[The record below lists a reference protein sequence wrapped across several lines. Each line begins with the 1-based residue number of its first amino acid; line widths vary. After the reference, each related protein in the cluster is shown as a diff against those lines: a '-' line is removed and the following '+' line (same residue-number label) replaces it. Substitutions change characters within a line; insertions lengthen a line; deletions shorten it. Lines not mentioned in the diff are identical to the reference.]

1 MEQLSIPSNFH
12 SIIIDFTNDLSIT
25 FSEYS
30 YLWKKWQNPDLSEL
44 DLTELFQFCVKVY
57 PQHFFDI
64 LYQKE
69 EIFNPNN
76 DTETEFLPNV
86 SFKLL
91 FSCENVSEKTKKIIW
106 KYLQLILFTI
116 FSGIKDKSSFGD
128 AANMF
133 EGIDENELN
142 EKINETMS
150 GLTDFFKNME
160 DMMRNIN
167 KETEPTEEKEED
179 KENFN
184 TDDVKEN
191 FKSMFGDIPN
201 NEEFKKS
208 FMDGIP
214 NIEKIQEHLKT
225 LFDGK
230 IGKLAKEM
238 AEEIS
243 GDFMDI
249 LGKDGSE
256 INNPQDAIKQLMKNP
271 KKLMELMKS
280 VSGKLDSKMKSG
292 EISREELMKEASEM
306 MDKMKEIG
314 GKDQFNELFKNLSK
328 NMGMGKN
335 AKIDKN
341 AMERMSN
348 TMKMKENIKNK
359 MLQKKEKKNIELEKQ
374 KELSKIRLEE
384 QQKLIAKF
392 SLEAKDDDNKNLV
405 FKLDGEENQE
415 KSFIHPDLLKEMEEE
430 DNKKQT
436 NTNTNSN
443 KKKKKNK
450 K

>member
-1 MEQLSIPSNFH
+1 MEELTIPSNFH
-12 SIIIDFTNDLSIT
+12 SIIVDFTNDLSIT
-25 FSEYS
+25 FSEYN
-30 YLWKKWQNPDLSEL
+30 YLWKKWQNPELPESDLK
-44 DLTELFQFCVKVY
+44 ELFLFCVKVY
-57 PQHFFDI
+57 PERFFDI

-69 EIFNPNN
+69 EIFDANN
-76 DTETEFLPNV
+76 ETESEFLPNV

-91 FSCENVSEKTKKIIW
+91 FSCENVGEKTKKIIW

-116 FSGIKDKSSFGD
+116 VSGIKDKSSFGD

-133 EGIDENELN
+133 EGMDEKDLN
-142 EKINETMS
+142 EKLNETMG

-160 DMMRNIN
+160 EMMSNIDKN
-167 KETEPTEEKEED
+167 EEKNED
-179 KENFN
+179 KPSDIPPQDEDIN
-184 TDDVKEN
+184 DK
-191 FKSMFGDIPN
+191 FKSMFGDMPDSDD
-201 NEEFKKS
+201 FKKS
-208 FMDGIP
+208 FMDGMP

-243 GDFMDI
+243 GDFADL
-249 LGKDGSE
+249 LGKDGSD
-256 INNPQDAIKQLMKNP
+256 IKNPQDAIKQLMKNP

-292 EISREELMKEASEM
+292 EISKEDLMKEASEM
-306 MDKMKEIG
+306 MEKMKEMG
-314 GKDQFNELFKNLSK
+314 GKDQFNDLFKNLSK
-328 NMGMGKN
+328 NMGMGKD
-335 AKIDKN
+335 AKIDTN

-348 TMKMKENIKNK
+348 SLKMKENMKNK
-359 MLQKKEKKNIELEKQ
+359 LLKKKEQKIIELERQ
-374 KELSKIRLEE
+374 KELARIRLEE

-392 SLEAKDDDNKNLV
+392 SLEAKDDDKKNLI
-405 FKLDGEENQE
+405 FKLDGEESQE

-430 DNKKQT
+430 DKKKQT
-436 NTNTNSN
+436 NTNSNSN